1 MADNILTKDRADVD
15 LDIAAKDISGVQFPR
30 NILTD
35 AAGADIDPAPLAA
48 RSPATLRWPRWP
60 AWSRTK
66 THQAPMEILVLSSWA
81 SAGTPTCPPLERMAT
96 M

>member
-35 AAGADIDPAPLAA
+35 AARAASCGNCACCAGSDRPL
-48 RSPATLRWPRWP
+48 
-60 AWSRTK
+60 
-66 THQAPMEILVLSSWA
+66 
-81 SAGTPTCPPLERMAT
+81 
-96 M
+96 